1 MVPSDRFPVRTS
13 ASSITSVIIAQ
24 HTRLAAS
31 SGLTGGL
38 LTLVGYSAVTAFDPK
53 VIDGIYNIT
62 CLVPA
67 AGFLL
72 LALALK
78 FLYPL
83 DRKKVEE
90 NTRILKEKRG
100 E

>member
-1 MVPSDRFPVRTS
+1 M
-13 ASSITSVIIAQ
+13 
-24 HTRLAAS
+24 
-31 SGLTGGL
+31 
-38 LTLVGYSAVTAFDPK
+38 
-53 VIDGIYNIT
+53 IDGIYNIT